1 MERDGARILKAD
13 PFGYKPLSVG
23 DGRRSP
29 LLSPDLNG
37 EGTIRFPP
45 WRHGATAALQ
55 QRSGNWLATSNLVQA
70 FASIKA
76 AGG

>member
-1 MERDGARILKAD
+1 
-13 PFGYKPLSVG
+13 
-23 DGRRSP
+23 

-37 EGTIRFPP
+37 EGPIRFPP